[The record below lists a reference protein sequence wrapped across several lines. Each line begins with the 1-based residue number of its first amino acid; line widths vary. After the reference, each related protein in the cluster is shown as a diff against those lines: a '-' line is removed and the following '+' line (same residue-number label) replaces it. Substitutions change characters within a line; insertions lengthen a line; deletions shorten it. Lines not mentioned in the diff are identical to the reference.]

1 MRPICMDEKECN
13 QEKEI
18 IMGLTDKV
26 KNEDR
31 DRLRRISKALWNGI
45 KQFGSTMMEA
55 SRRYHEAR
63 AKQPEQM
70 MSELERFAEQQE
82 KR

>member
-1 MRPICMDEKECN
+1 MTKLE
-13 QEKEI
+13 
-18 IMGLTDKV
+18 
-26 KNEDR
+26 

-45 KQFGSTMMEA
+45 KQFGSAMMEA
-55 SRRYHEAR
+55 SLRYHEAR

>member
-1 MRPICMDEKECN
+1 MTELE
-13 QEKEI
+13 
-18 IMGLTDKV
+18 
-26 KNEDR
+26 
-31 DRLRRISKALWNGI
+31 DRLRRISKAIWNGI
-45 KQFGSTMMEA
+45 KQFGVAMMEA

-63 AKQPEQM
+63 ANQPEQM